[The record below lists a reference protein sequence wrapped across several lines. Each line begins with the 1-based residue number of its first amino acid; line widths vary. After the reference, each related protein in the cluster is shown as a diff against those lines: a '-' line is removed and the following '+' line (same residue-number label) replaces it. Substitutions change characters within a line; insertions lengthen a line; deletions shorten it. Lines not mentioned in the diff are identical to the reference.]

1 MWFLKKKPKAE
12 VQLDW
17 LHTDMHS
24 HLIPSIDDGAQTI
37 EDSIQLIRELARM
50 GYKKLIT
57 TPHILW
63 EMYPNTRETIE
74 EGLVKVRKAIQEQ
87 AIDIEI
93 HAAAEY
99 YMDDHF
105 QQLLKDKSPLLTLKD
120 NLVLVEFSM
129 ISAPLDLQEV
139 LFEMQMQQ
147 YQPVIAHPERY
158 IYLRNRQ
165 SFFDELRQSGAMFQL
180 NLLSLVGHYGTS
192 IQELATYLLKNG
204 FYDYAGTDLHGERH
218 IQGLQKLAASPLY
231 DMLRNTPFK
240 NSLL

>member
-1 MWFLKKKPKAE
+1 MWFLKKKATTE

-24 HLIPSIDDGAQTI
+24 HLIPGIDDGAQTI

-139 LFEMQMQQ
+139 LFEMQIQQ

-158 IYLRNRQ
+158 IYLRNQ
-165 SFFDELRQSGAMFQL
+165 QTFFDELRQNGAMFQL

-218 IQGLQKLAASPLY
+218 IQGLQKLASSPLY
-231 DMLRNTPFK
+231 DLLRNTPFK

>member
-1 MWFLKKKPKAE
+1 MLFWKKKPTRE
-12 VQLDW
+12 LNMSW
-17 LHTDMHS
+17 LQADMHS
-24 HLIPSIDDGAQTI
+24 HLIPGIDDGAQTL
-37 EDSIQLIRELARM
+37 EDSIHLIRQLSTL

-74 EGLVKVRKAIQEQ
+74 QGLSVVRKALQEQ
-87 AIDIEI
+87 AIDIEL

-99 YMDDHF
+99 YIDDHF
-105 QQLLKDKSPLLTLKD
+105 QQLLKDKTPLLTLKD

-129 ISAPLDLQEV
+129 ISAPFDLQEV

-158 IYLRNRQ
+158 IYLRNRK
-165 SFFDELRQSGAMFQL
+165 SFFEELRQNGALFQL

-192 IQELATYLLKNG
+192 IQEFATYLLQNG

-218 IQGLQKLAASPLY
+218 IQGLQKLANSPLY
-231 DMLRNTPFK
+231 DLLQNTPFK